1 MAERQKEELC
11 FPKTLKNPLRTLY
24 MELGS
29 ILFPRLK
36 YQENLKKLKK
46 NKVLDTKVEIML
58 ELTKLLLKWSLYFP
72 RTKSD
77 NFLPPNVTI

>member
-1 MAERQKEELC
+1 
-11 FPKTLKNPLRTLY
+11 